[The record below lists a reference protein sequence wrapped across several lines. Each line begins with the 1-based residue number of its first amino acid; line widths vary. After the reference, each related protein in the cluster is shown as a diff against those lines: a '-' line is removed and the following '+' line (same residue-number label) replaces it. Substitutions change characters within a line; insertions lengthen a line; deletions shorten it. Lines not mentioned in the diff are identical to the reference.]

1 MTAGPPGGILHANAI
16 DAGADP
22 EIAER
27 DWPEIR
33 RIVHARDGYRCTSC
47 GVEVG
52 RDADVHHL
60 LPRSMGGT
68 NELANLVTLCDGCHA
83 AHHPMLAGGLARQVL
98 ERWAVRIARM
108 FGGWRD
114 LDESTAHLGPALRL
128 LGVDR
133 FREGQLAIVQA
144 ALQGKSVLV
153 VRPTGSGKTLCFQLP
168 ALLRPGATVV
178 VSPLKALM
186 AEQVSTLLRKKV
198 PASFVNSDL
207 SSEEK
212 RLRYALLRRGAIKLL
227 HLAPERFFV
236 QNDAER
242 ARLAALRPAYLV
254 VDEAHCIDQWGAD
267 FRPEYGRLGEIRRQ
281 LGNPPVLA
289 FTATAGQEMQARI
302 LASLGAED
310 AEVFVSGVD
319 RPNITLLRWAVAEDA
334 RASRIV
340 ELLSLP
346 LDAGGKAM
354 VFVPSARVGEDLQ
367 AALRGLGL
375 DVPLYHSKLG
385 RPFAGELWVK
395 RFTNQ
400 SEPVIDCIIAT
411 SAFGM
416 GIDVPSLRLVIHW
429 QAPASVEDLMQ
440 ELGRAGRD
448 GRQSVAIVMHDNMPD
463 GRDVKRLRF
472 MADLP
477 GRDQEAPNPDAR
489 ANRMRKIDQVS
500 AMMRYEACYRG
511 QLVDYFGGKAQSR
524 RSLSVRILEWL
535 FSSRSRVKRTSHC
548 CDFCEREQIGSE
560 VTYTGLVLGL
570 DNRR

>member
-1 MTAGPPGGILHANAI
+1 M
-16 DAGADP
+16 
-22 EIAER
+22 
-27 DWPEIR
+27 
-33 RIVHARDGYRCTSC
+33 
-47 GVEVG
+47 
-52 RDADVHHL
+52 
-60 LPRSMGGT
+60 
-68 NELANLVTLCDGCHA
+68 
-83 AHHPMLAGGLARQVL
+83 
-98 ERWAVRIARM
+98 
-108 FGGWRD
+108 
-114 LDESTAHLGPALRL
+114 
-128 LGVDR
+128 
-133 FREGQLAIVQA
+133 QA

-168 ALLRPGATVV
+168 ALLKPGATVV

-302 LASLGAED
+302 LGSLGAED

-334 RASRIV
+334 RAARIA
-340 ELLSLP
+340 ELLALP
-346 LDAGGKAM
+346 LEPGGKAM

-367 AALRGLGL
+367 AALRVLGM
-375 DVPLYHSKLG
+375 DVPIYHSKLG
-385 RPFAGELWVK
+385 RPFEREQLVK

-400 SEPVIDCIIAT
+400 SEPVIDRIIAT

-448 GRQSVAIVMHDNMPD
+448 GRQSVAVAMHDNAAE

-472 MADLP
+472 MADLS
-477 GRDQEAPNPDAR
+477 GRDQEAPDPAAR
-489 ANRMRKIDQVS
+489 ANRMRKIAQVS
-500 AMMRYEACYRG
+500 AMMRHEGCYRA
-511 QLVDYFGGKAQSR
+511 QLVDYFGGRERAR
-524 RSLSVRILEWL
+524 RSLAVRILEWL
-535 FSSRSRVKRTSHC
+535 FSSRSRVRRTSHC
-548 CDFCEREQIGSE
+548 CDFCDREEIGSE
-560 VTYTGLVLGL
+560 VAYAAAVMKVEA
-570 DNRR
+570 RR

>member
-1 MTAGPPGGILHANAI
+1 MTAIAPAPEAPVDGP
-16 DAGADP
+16 DW
-22 EIAER
+22 AET
-27 DWPEIR
+27 R
-33 RIVHARDGYRCTSC
+33 RIVLARDGHRCTSC
-47 GVEVG
+47 GIEVVS
-52 RDADVHHL
+52 RDADIHHL

-68 NELANLVTLCDGCHA
+68 DEIANLVTLCDGCHA
-83 AHHPMLAGGLARQVL
+83 AHHPMLAGGLARRVI
-98 ERWAVRIARM
+98 ERWAFRIARL
-108 FGGWRD
+108 FGGRED
-114 LDESTAHLGPALRL
+114 FGTLEHLGPALRL
-128 LGVDR
+128 FGVER

-144 ALQGKSVLV
+144 ALQGKSILV

-168 ALLRPGATVV
+168 AILTPGPTIV

-212 RLRYALLRRGAIKLL
+212 RLRYGLLRRGAIKLL

-236 QNDAER
+236 RSEAEK
-242 ARLAALRPAYLV
+242 ARLSALRPAFLV
-254 VDEAHCIDQWGAD
+254 VDEAHCVDQWGAD
-267 FRPEYGRLGEIRRQ
+267 FRPEYGKLGEIRRQ

-302 LASLGAED
+302 LASLGAQD

-319 RPNITLLRWAVAEDA
+319 RPNITLLRWIVPED
-334 RASRIV
+334 SRTAAIA
-340 ELLSLP
+340 ELLRMPLP
-346 LDAGGKAM
+346 SGGKAM

-367 AALRGLGL
+367 AALRGFGQ
-375 DVPLYHSKLG
+375 DVPLYHSRLG
-385 RPFAGELWVK
+385 RPFEREQLVK

-400 SEPVIDCIIAT
+400 SEPVIDRIIST

-448 GRQSVAIVMHDNMPD
+448 GRQSVSIVMHDNASD

-472 MADLP
+472 MADLS
-477 GRDQEAPNPDAR
+477 GKDQEAPNAAAR
-489 ANRMRKIDQVS
+489 ENRMRKIDQVA
-500 AMMRYEACYRG
+500 AMMREESCYRR
-511 QLVDYFGGKAQSR
+511 QLVDYFGSKVRRR
-524 RSLSVRILEWL
+524 RSLGVRILEWL
-535 FSSRSRVKRTSHC
+535 FAARSRVKRSAHC
-548 CDFCEREQIGSE
+548 CDFCDQDTIDAI
-560 VTYTGLVLGL
+560 VPYIQMVLQAET
-570 DNRR
+570 RT

>member
-1 MTAGPPGGILHANAI
+1 VNVESWGET
-16 DAGADP
+16 
-22 EIAER
+22 
-27 DWPEIR
+27 R
-33 RIVHARDGYRCTSC
+33 RVVLARDGYRCTSC
-47 GVEVG
+47 GIEVVS
-52 RDADVHHL
+52 READIHHL

-68 NELANLVTLCDGCHA
+68 DELANLVTLCDGCHA
-83 AHHPMLAGGLARQVL
+83 AHHPMLAGGLARRVL
-98 ERWAVRIARM
+98 ERWAVRIARL
-108 FGGWRD
+108 FGGSD
-114 LDESTAHLGPALRL
+114 DFNAMEHLGPALRL

-144 ALQGKSVLV
+144 ALKGKSILV

-168 ALLRPGATVV
+168 AVLTPGATVV

-186 AEQVSTLLRKKV
+186 AEQVSALLRKKV

-212 RLRYALLRRGAIKLL
+212 RLRYALLRHGAIKLL

-242 ARLAALRPAYLV
+242 ARLASLRPAFLV

-289 FTATAGQEMQARI
+289 FTATAGQEMQERI
-302 LASLGAED
+302 MASLGAED

-334 RASRIV
+334 RASGIA

-346 LDAGGKAM
+346 LAGAGKAM
-354 VFVPSARVGEDLQ
+354 VFVPSARVGDDLQ
-367 AALRGLGL
+367 AALRALGM

-385 RPFAGELWVK
+385 RPFEREQLVK

-400 SEPVIDCIIAT
+400 SEPVIDRIIAT

-448 GRQSVAIVMHDNMPD
+448 GRQSVSIVMHDNMAE

-472 MADLP
+472 MADLS
-477 GRDQEAPNPDAR
+477 GRDHETPDPAAR
-489 ANRMRKIDQVS
+489 ANRMRKIAQVS
-500 AMMRYEACYRG
+500 SMMRHEGCYRG
-511 QLVDYFGGKAQSR
+511 QLVDYFGGKVRAR
-524 RSLSVRILEWL
+524 RSFAVRILEWL
-535 FSSRSRVKRTSHC
+535 FSSRSRVRRTSHC
-548 CDFCEREQIGSE
+548 CDFCDREEIGSE
-560 VTYTGLVLGL
+560 VAYAATVLDTAASFRRPAGGLPA
-570 DNRR
+570 